1 MGGTI
6 ATLVANERPPFFNG
20 AILLAPAIIPDPRS
34 AAPWQIEA
42 ARCVPLS
49 FSRHPPIKQI
59 LI

>member
-6 ATLVANERPPFFNG
+6 ATLVANERPSFFNG
-20 AILLAPAIIPDPRS
+20 VILLAPAIIPDPRS

-49 FSRHPPIKQI
+49 
-59 LI
+59 L